1 MPGGCFFESASGSND
16 APNAVKYLHGHDGV
30 ILGIAPG
37 AFKAGPQCQ
46 QHVIP
51 GVPAAAAVCQQP
63 GGVTIVG
70 FQLSG
75 GRAGNLIIYASST
88 PSLSGVD
95 QLAAAAYPK
104 MLAG

>member
-1 MPGGCFFESASGSND
+1 MPGGCFFESSSGSND

-37 AFKAGPQCQ
+37 AFKASPQCQ

-51 GVPAAAAVCQQP
+51 GVPAAAAACQQP